1 MRPEGCT
8 KQVKNSGS
16 SGTGTPARLDGR
28 SESGSDVINRYPSS
42 EAFRRFW
49 KFVMPYRKLLAVAAL
64 GNIFTVFIGQS
75 IPLVTKFLID
85 EALPSRNVT
94 LVVGVAV
101 AFLFA
106 MLVQNVTAYGHDY
119 LLFYSGQRAVFD
131 IRKALFHHL
140 QLLHMA
146 FYEREKTASLVN
158 RLIHDVA
165 SIQQFISMAFGTI
178 TNSLI
183 GLWFAIV
190 VMFFLNWKLTL
201 LCLVTLPIYFAITH
215 AFRRRIYH
223 MSHDVKE
230 RQSALAGSLGETFS
244 GIKVVKSFGQED
256 HERRRFVLTI
266 KDNFYPEMDLQVVG
280 RRMWTWLALLCH
292 TLYACVLVFG
302 GLSVVHQEMTIGAF
316 VAFTAYLWGLF
327 GPIQNFSALI
337 QVTINARTGFERI
350 LTLLDTRPEIVEV
363 PNPIELTLKG
373 HVLFDRVKFSYGE
386 GAAIEDFNLEVKP
399 GEVIAFV
406 GPSGSGKSTLMSLLT
421 RFRDVNEGCLR
432 IDGVDIRKL
441 DYDCYRRQISVV
453 LQDNFLFSGTI
464 EENIRYGKPEATK
477 EEVREA
483 AHLANAL
490 EFIEQMPDGFRSRV
504 GQAGVMLSGGQRQ
517 RVAIARAILK
527 NPKILIFDE
536 ATSALDTQSEQLI
549 QRSLDVLMQG
559 KTVFI
564 VAHRLSTIQKAHR
577 IVVLQRGRI
586 VEIGTHKELLELKG
600 LYSRLYHPRI
610 LEPEANPRA
619 A

>member
-1 MRPEGCT
+1 MGGG
-8 KQVKNSGS
+8 N
-16 SGTGTPARLDGR
+16 PARLGGR
-28 SESGSDVINRYPSS
+28 GYAGSQVINQYPSRDV
-42 EAFRRFW
+42 FRRFW
-49 KFVMPYRKLLAVAAL
+49 KFVKPYRKLLMVAAV
-64 GNIFTVFIGQS
+64 GNLMTVFINQS
-75 IPLVTKFLID
+75 IPLITKFLID
-85 EALPSRNVT
+85 EALPSRNVA

-101 AFLFA
+101 VFLFA
-106 MLVQNVTAYGHDY
+106 SLVQNATGYGHDY
-119 LLFYSGQRAVFD
+119 LLFYSGQRTVFD
-131 IRKALFHHL
+131 IRKTLFHHL

-146 FYEREKTASLVN
+146 FYERERTASLVN

-165 SIQQFISMAFGTI
+165 SIQQFISMAFGTLA
-178 TNSLI
+178 NSAI
-183 GLWFAIV
+183 GLCFAIT

-201 LCLVTLPIYFAITH
+201 LCLLTLPVYFIITH
-215 AFRRRIYH
+215 TFRKRIYR

-256 HERRRFVLTI
+256 HERKRFVLTI
-266 KDNFYPEMDLQVVG
+266 KDNFYPEMDLQVMG
-280 RRMWTWLALLCH
+280 RRMWAWLSLLCN

-302 GLSVVHQEMTIGAF
+302 GLSVVGQGMSIGAF

-350 LTLLDTRPEIVEV
+350 LTLLDTRPEIVED

-373 HVLFDRVKFSYGE
+373 HVEFERVRFSYG
-386 GAAIEDFNLEVKP
+386 GPPAIEEFNLDVRP
-399 GEVIAFV
+399 GEVIALV

-421 RFRDVNEGCLR
+421 RFRDVSDGYLR

-483 AHLANAL
+483 AQLANAL

-536 ATSALDTQSEQLI
+536 ATSALDTQSEQAI
-549 QRSLDVLMQG
+549 QRSLDILMEG

-586 VEIGTHKELLELKG
+586 VEIGTHKELLERKG

-610 LEPEANPRA
+610 LEPEAKPRA

>member
-1 MRPEGCT
+1 MKTSGSNGAGNHVRLGGRGD
-8 KQVKNSGS
+8 SGS
-16 SGTGTPARLDGR
+16 S
-28 SESGSDVINRYPSS
+28 VINHYPSS

-49 KFVMPYRKLLAVAAL
+49 KFVKPYRKLLAVAAL
-64 GNIFTVFIGQS
+64 GNVLTVFINQS
-75 IPLVTKFLID
+75 IPLITKFLID
-85 EALPSRNVT
+85 EALPARNVT

-101 AFLFA
+101 VFLFA
-106 MLVQNVTAYGHDY
+106 TLVQNVTCYGHDY
-119 LLFYSGQRAVFD
+119 LLFYSGQRTVFD

-146 FYEREKTASLVN
+146 FYERERTASLVN

-178 TNSLI
+178 ANSL
-183 GLWFAIV
+183 LSLCFAVV

-201 LCLVTLPIYFAITH
+201 ICLLTLPIYFAITQ
-215 AFRRRIYH
+215 AFRRRIYR

-266 KDNFYPEMDLQVVG
+266 KDNFYPEMDLQVIG
-280 RRMWTWLALLCH
+280 RRMWAFLWQLCN
-292 TLYACVLVFG
+292 TLYAFVLVFG
-302 GLSVVHQEMTIGAF
+302 GLSVVRQEMTIGAF

-350 LTLLDTRPEIVEV
+350 LTLLDTRPEIVEI

-373 HVLFDRVKFSYGE
+373 HVLFDRVKFSYGKE
-386 GAAIEDFNLEVKP
+386 TAIEDFNLEVKP
-399 GEVIAFV
+399 GEVIALV

-421 RFRDVNEGCLR
+421 RFRDVSEGSLL

-490 EFIEQMPDGFRSRV
+490 EFIEQIPDGFRSRV

-527 NPKILIFDE
+527 DPKILIFDE

-549 QRSLDVLMQG
+549 QRSLDILMQG
-559 KTVFI
+559 KTVFL

-586 VEIGTHKELLELKG
+586 VEIGMHQDLLDRKG

-610 LEPEANPRA
+610 LESEAKPRA